1 MNISTRRL
9 LHDWWFARVP
19 VWADA
24 SLGILLERLVG
35 LRTDGPLSFA
45 FGSFLFWPGLLVSVL
60 SFRHETS

>member
-9 LHDWWFARVP
+9 LHDWWFACAAVGT
-19 VWADA
+19 DA

-35 LRTDGPLSFA
+35 LWTDVPLSFA